1 MVSGVAVALP
11 SLGHDLVAGATAL
24 SLVQTLFLA
33 ASVSFLLPAGR
44 LGDAGDK
51 VTVYKAGFVG
61 FAACSIATGLVSSV
75 PLVLALQLLQGAFA
89 AAIQA
94 TGSAIIA
101 DAVPPE
107 RRGRAFGLMI
117 GSVYAGLTL
126 GPIFAGFL
134 VDLWGWRAVFLAGG
148 AAMLALLAPVHLM
161 LDARW
166 RRPASG
172 AVHLPSAAL
181 VVCAMLVLVGGASS
195 LREGP
200 LAYAA
205 AAVGLVLL
213 GLFVRSQRGLEQP
226 LLNVEVLGRN
236 HVLRNALLVQ
246 GLLYTNA
253 FAAIFLLAIH
263 MQTVLGAS
271 ANASGTVI
279 ALGSLLMAM
288 IAPFTG
294 RLADR
299 VRPAVLVSIGI
310 AIVLVSAVMAAL
322 VDARSS
328 LYFIGAVLAVHGVG
342 FAFFSSP
349 NMTIVM
355 NSVPPNRTGIAGAL
369 TAAARALGMVS
380 GMLIVAA
387 VISLEIGHAP
397 VGADPSKLVK
407 TMQISFWVIA
417 AVTAVALALSM
428 RRTP

>member
-1 MVSGVAVALP
+1 
-11 SLGHDLVAGATAL
+11 
-24 SLVQTLFLA
+24 
-33 ASVSFLLPAGR
+33 
-44 LGDAGDK
+44 
-51 VTVYKAGFVG
+51 
-61 FAACSIATGLVSSV
+61 
-75 PLVLALQLLQGAFA
+75 
-89 AAIQA
+89 
-94 TGSAIIA
+94 
-101 DAVPPE
+101 
-107 RRGRAFGLMI
+107 
-117 GSVYAGLTL
+117 
-126 GPIFAGFL
+126 
-134 VDLWGWRAVFLAGG
+134 
-148 AAMLALLAPVHLM
+148 
-161 LDARW
+161 
-166 RRPASG
+166 
-172 AVHLPSAAL
+172 
-181 VVCAMLVLVGGASS
+181 
-195 LREGP
+195 
-200 LAYAA
+200 
-205 AAVGLVLL
+205 
-213 GLFVRSQRGLEQP
+213 
-226 LLNVEVLGRN
+226 
-236 HVLRNALLVQ
+236 VQ